1 MLIALIIMF
10 IITLWF
16 YERERTKLHDQLHQL
31 LDVLG
36 QLLELES
43 VNDQFGPPHL
53 DFDQA
58 GRDFDT
64 AEALDELRRD
74 IAQHGPS
81 LMLIPNDASEGDA
94 WPGSDGLYDHEKDG
108 L

>member
-1 MLIALIIMF
+1 MLIALIVMF
-10 IITLWF
+10 IITVWF
-16 YERERTKLHDQLHQL
+16 YERQLGNLNEKLHQL
-31 LDVLG
+31 IDVLDR
-36 QLLELES
+36 LLELES

-74 IAQHGPS
+74 IAQHGPT
-81 LMLIPNDASEGDA
+81 LMLIPNDASDGDV

-108 L
+108 I